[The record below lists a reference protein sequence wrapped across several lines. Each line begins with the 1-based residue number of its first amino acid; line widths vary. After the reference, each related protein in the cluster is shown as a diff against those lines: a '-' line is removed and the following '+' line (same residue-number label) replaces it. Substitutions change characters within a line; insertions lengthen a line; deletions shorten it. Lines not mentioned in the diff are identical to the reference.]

1 MITNITRKEHTKN
14 HKENCKSKI
23 KVNAHKV
30 I

>member
-1 MITNITRKEHTKN
+1 MTTNIARKEHTKN
-14 HKENCKSKI
+14 HKENYELI